1 MIQKNMQNLKISIS
15 IGFALFAMLFG
26 AGNII
31 FPLYLGANIGEHVI
45 ISITGFLITGVGA
58 PFLGLISSGLF
69 KGNYMLFFEKL
80 GKIPAIIIISFLMI
94 IIGPLI
100 AIPRTETIVFSNLNQ
115 YLPNIM
121 KNNIIFSFIYC
132 TILIFISMKESK
144 IIDILGYILSP
155 LKILTF
161 SSLIII
167 GLFFAKQIEI
177 NESNNI
183 TSMKALEK
191 SIITGYSTMDLLAT
205 FFFSTIAFK
214 TIENI
219 KKNVLII
226 INASIIGSL
235 LIGLIYVG
243 FILLSYKYKN
253 ILVNIPI
260 ESTLIFISKEI
271 LGEFGGIFICLCLS
285 LACLATALALTQ
297 ASKLYL
303 YNEIFKKKISKT
315 ICLLIIITITYIM
328 SHLKFQKI
336 MNLITPILEIIYP
349 SLIILCV
356 ANIIYKIKKI
366 DIIKISV
373 YTTIILSIIVNITH
387 IKIFTF
393 I

>member
-226 INASIIGSL
+226 INASIIGSF

-315 ICLLIIITITYIM
+315 ICLLIIITITYVM

-356 ANIIYKIKKI
+356 TNIIYKIKKI

-373 YTTIILSIIVNITH
+373 YTTITLSIIVNITH
-387 IKIFTF
+387 IKIFTL